1 MSITKL
7 ISIGGFGVG
16 ELGNVSNVILANGV
30 ITTSKIDITGNVTGG
45 NLATGGLISATGNI
59 TSAANISG
67 GNVNATLYSGTTVS
81 VTGIVTGASV
91 VGGVITGS
99 SASVTGIVTGASVVG
114 GVITGTSSSV
124 TGIVTGASVVGGVIT
139 GTTVST
145 TGNITSAAN
154 ITGGNI
160 TTAGIITATGNIT
173 SGNISTGTI
182 TVTGAVVPRV
192 VVITDAASVTI
203 DGNTTD
209 IATQANTQAVG
220 TLTINAVTGTPFNG
234 QKIIFRLQ
242 STNVQTFSWN
252 AVFVGS
258 TDLSLPTTSS
268 GTSKYDYVG
277 FIYNSTATKWQ
288 LLAKNFG
295 F

>member
-59 TSAANISG
+59 TSAANIGG

-81 VTGIVTGASV
+81 VTGVITGASV

-99 SASVTGIVTGASVVG
+99 SA
-114 GVITGTSSSV
+114 SV

-203 DGNTTD
+203 DGDTTD

>member
-81 VTGIVTGASV
+81 VTGVITGASV

-114 GVITGTSSSV
+114 GVITGT
-124 TGIVTGASVVGGVIT
+124 
-139 GTTVST
+139 TVSA

-160 TTAGIITATGNIT
+160 RTAGIITATGNIT

-203 DGNTTD
+203 DGDTTD